1 MFRLGQRGSGEGDRS
16 RDKVYPKG
24 GEGVISLEMAK
35 KLKAA
40 GLEWEPQEGDLV
52 YHSEK
57 DVNMPEPYT
66 PLAVGSL

>member
-1 MFRLGQRGSGEGDRS
+1 M
-16 RDKVYPKG
+16 
-24 GEGVISLEMAK
+24 ISLEMAK